1 MKKNLT
7 KIPIG
12 AVMLAIALLGTS
24 SSVFAAGGTATT
36 TPDNQASMLANIK
49 DKADQEV
56 TRRIDILNKTIMR
69 LGEMKK
75 LSADD
80 KAYLSSVA
88 QKNIDEFNALKAKI
102 DADTTA
108 SEARKDRQGITK
120 LYRIFMLVI
129 PQIQIIAAADRISA
143 TADIL
148 TDVAT
153 KLQTKISDAQSAGK
167 DVSAL
172 NTSMTEMQAKIAD
185 AKKQASD
192 AILAVKALT
201 PNQGN
206 ATTMSSNVAALKK
219 ARDMVKVGRD
229 DLVIARKDAGDIRDG
244 LEAFGK

>member
-88 QKNIDEFNALKAKI
+88 QKNIDDLNALKAKI

-172 NTSMTEMQAKIAD
+172 NTSMTEMQA
-185 AKKQASD
+185 SD

-201 PNQGN
+201 PDQGN